1 VSEATGAL
9 KAELAGRRAQQREA
23 ADLLK
28 LISAPAFSLTR
39 VLERL
44 AESAARLTGADLSFV
59 FRLEAGRLARGASY
73 NVPEDVVQAMTE
85 PPRPADRNT
94 ATGRAI
100 VQRRPVRVANER
112 ADPPSILSVP
122 LLVVGG
128 EVHGAIT
135 VGRRRVQP
143 FTDAELDVLQALAD
157 HAVVAFEKAQLV
169 TDLQERMEQ
178 QVATAELLKF
188 ISSASFSLQP
198 VFDALVENA
207 CQLCRAQTGM
217 IFRREG
223 DVMELEAAYGASP
236 EFVAYVGAHK
246 ITVGRGSVTGRTA
259 LEGRTVHVKDVL
271 RDPEYAYGGQPIESY
286 RTIAGVPLLRDGQAI
301 GAFTVWRRRV
311 EPFTTRQL
319 ALVESF
325 ADQAVIAIENTRL
338 FHELQQRTAELATSV
353 EQLTALGEVGR
364 AVGSTLDLH
373 SVLDTI
379 VQYAV
384 ELSGSDGG
392 AVYEHVDEE
401 ERLYMRTARGYDE
414 VLVGEMRAKPL
425 DMGEGAS
432 GRAALTRQPV
442 MIPDTA
448 VEGAYE
454 GSLRQSLLRA
464 GVRAA
469 LAIPLLLKDQV
480 VGSLVLSRKAPGAYP
495 PDTVDLL
502 STFASQSALALQN
515 ARLFQQ
521 LKEASAHKS
530 QFLANMSHELRT
542 PLNAIIGYSEMLR
555 EEAQETGASSM
566 LVDLERINSSGKH
579 LLGLINAVLDLAKIE
594 AGKMDVYLEEFPVAA
609 LVSEVCAVAAP
620 LVERNRNRLVVEGNG
635 GTGLVRADRMKL
647 RQSLLNLLS
656 NAAKFT
662 EEGTIALA
670 VSRSDGWIR
679 FAVSDTG
686 IGMTPEQ
693 MGRLFQEFTQA
704 DAATSRNYGGTG
716 LGLALTKR
724 FCQMMGGDVRV
735 QSEPGRGT
743 TFTISL
749 PA

>member
-1 VSEATGAL
+1 
-9 KAELAGRRAQQREA
+9 
-23 ADLLK
+23 
-28 LISAPAFSLTR
+28 
-39 VLERL
+39 
-44 AESAARLTGADLSFV
+44 
-59 FRLEAGRLARGASY
+59 
-73 NVPEDVVQAMTE
+73 
-85 PPRPADRNT
+85 
-94 ATGRAI
+94 
-100 VQRRPVRVANER
+100 
-112 ADPPSILSVP
+112 
-122 LLVVGG
+122 
-128 EVHGAIT
+128 
-135 VGRRRVQP
+135 
-143 FTDAELDVLQALAD
+143 
-157 HAVVAFEKAQLV
+157 
-169 TDLQERMEQ
+169 MEQ

-188 ISSASFSLQP
+188 ISSASFDLQP

-217 IFRREG
+217 IFRRDG
-223 DVMELEAAYGASP
+223 NVMELEAAYGASP
-236 EFVAYVGAHK
+236 EFVRYVGGNK
-246 ITVGRGSVTGRTA
+246 ITVGRESVTGRTA
-259 LEGRTVHVKDVL
+259 LEGRTVHVRDVL

-286 RTIAGVPLLRDGQAI
+286 RTIVGVPLLRDGQAI
-301 GAFTVWRRRV
+301 GAFTMWRRRV
-311 EPFTTRQL
+311 EPFTARQL

-338 FHELQQRTAELATSV
+338 FHELQQRPSELARSV
-353 EQLTALGEVGR
+353 DQLTALGEVGR

-379 VQYAV
+379 VQHAV
-384 ELSGSDGG
+384 ELSGSDSG

-425 DMGEGAS
+425 EMGEGAS
-432 GRAALTRQPV
+432 GRAALTRKPV

-454 GSLRQSLLRA
+454 GGLRQSLLRA

-594 AGKMDVYLEEFPVAA
+594 AGKMDVYLEDLPVAA
-609 LVSEVCAVAAP
+609 LVSEVCAVAGP
-620 LVERNRNRLVVEGNG
+620 LVDKNRNRLVVAGDG

-662 EEGTIALA
+662 EAGTISLG
-670 VSRSDGWIR
+670 VLRSDGWIR
-679 FAVSDTG
+679 FTVTDTG

-704 DAATSRNYGGTG
+704 DPSTSRNYGGTG
-716 LGLALTKR
+716 LGLALTRR

-735 QSEPGRGT
+735 HSEPGRGT